1 MSTPTKYLLQESQ
14 LPKFGYNIQADLPQ
28 PARAATNPTR
38 PFRRPITAPKPVS
51 NAW

>member
-14 LPKFGYNIQADLPQ
+14 LPKFWYNIQADLPQ
-28 PARAATNPTR
+28 PPPAATNPTR
-38 PFRRPITAPKPVS
+38 PFRRRIATPKPVS